1 MMNNELR
8 PYESYI
14 DTGMDWLEAIPGHWE
29 KTSLRG
35 ITELSNKRYGLRND
49 LELLSVY
56 REYGVVR
63 KNSRD
68 DNHNVESLDLSNYKY
83 VNKGYLVLNKMKMW
97 QGSLGVSK
105 YEGIVSPAYIV
116 CKIKGNINFE
126 YLHILLRSPKYKTI
140 YNRISYGVR
149 VGQWDMRYDDFKKIN
164 LFIPPRA
171 EQDQIVKYLDHQL
184 TKINKFIKAKKKL
197 IAVLKEQKQAIIN
210 EAVTKGLDP
219 NVKMKAS
226 GIEWLG
232 DVPEHWEVRR
242 LKTIS
247 IIKRGASPRPIDD
260 PKYFDEKGKYAWVR
274 ISDVTNSARYLESTE
289 QKLSELGASLSVK
302 IGPGDL
308 IVSICASVG
317 KPCISN
323 IHCCI
328 HDGFVTLKKL
338 NAHMVQYIFSIFSS
352 KLPFIGLGN
361 VGTQLNLN
369 SSIIGNISIAI
380 PPIEEIDRINRH
392 VFAIEN
398 DFEKLISKAEKEL
411 ELISEFK
418 NSLISDVVTGKV
430 DVRNIAIEELEEE
443 IIEGTELDEDST
455 DDESLEAEDG
465 DE

>member
-1 MMNNELR
+1 MMNNVLR

-14 DTGMDWLEAIPGHWE
+14 DTGMDWLEAIPAHWE
-29 KTSLRG
+29 KISLRG

-126 YLHILLRSPKYKTI
+126 YLHVLLRSPKYKTI

-164 LFIPPRA
+164 LFIPPLS

-184 TKINKFIKAKKKL
+184 AKINKFIKAKKKL

-210 EAVTKGLDP
+210 EAVTKGLDT

-226 GIEWLG
+226 GIEWIR
-232 DVPEHWEVRR
+232 DVPEHWNIVCLRNLLKPTSTKNGEDLPLLSVVR
-242 LKTIS
+242 
-247 IIKRGASPRPIDD
+247 
-260 PKYFDEKGKYAWVR
+260 EKGVILRSEMSKEENHNFIPDDLSGYKVVKKGQFAMNKMKAWQGSYGVSSYDGIVSPAYYIFDVLFENKEYFHYAIRSKFYVNYFAKSSDGIR
-274 ISDVTNSARYLESTE
+274 IGQWDL
-289 QKLSELGASLSVK
+289 SLSKMKEIPFLVPSPEEQQK
-302 IGPGDL
+302 IVEYIP
-308 IVSICASVG
+308 V
-317 KPCISN
+317 
-323 IHCCI
+323 
-328 HDGFVTLKKL
+328 
-338 NAHMVQYIFSIFSS
+338 IFSKIDNSIS
-352 KLPFIGLGN
+352 R
-361 VGTQLNLN
+361 LNN
-369 SSIIGNISIAI
+369 
-380 PPIEEIDRINRH
+380 EIDLMTEYR
-392 VFAIEN
+392 A
-398 DFEKLISKAEKEL
+398 K
-411 ELISEFK
+411 
-418 NSLISDVVTGKV
+418 LISDVVTGKI
-430 DVRNIAIEELEEE
+430 DVRNIGFDELEEE
-443 IIEGTELDEDST
+443 IIEDLELDEDSI
-455 DDESLEAEDG
+455 DEEVLEAEDG

>member
-1 MMNNELR
+1 MMNNVLR

-14 DTGMDWLEAIPGHWE
+14 DTGMDWLEAIPAHWE
-29 KTSLRG
+29 KISLRG

-116 CKIKGNINFE
+116 CKIKGDINFE
-126 YLHILLRSPKYKTI
+126 YLQVLLRSPKYKTI

-164 LFIPPRA
+164 LFIPPLS

-184 TKINKFIKAKKKL
+184 AKINKFIKAKKKL

-210 EAVTKGLDP
+210 EVVTKGLDP
-219 NVKMKAS
+219 NVKMKPS

-232 DVPEHWEVRR
+232 DVPEHWEISRNKNIMKVKKVIVGDNHKEYKLLSLTVNGVIVRD
-242 LKTIS
+242 IS
-247 IIKRGASPRPIDD
+247 SG
-260 PKYFDEKGKYAWVR
+260 KGKFP
-274 ISDVTNSARYLESTE
+274 SDFSTY
-289 QKLSELGASLSVK
+289 QRVDN
-302 IGPGDL
+302 GDL
-308 IVSICASVG
+308 VFCLFDVDETPRTVGCAYDTGMITGAYTVFEVNPEIRDYVYFYYLAIDNKKSL
-317 KPCISN
+317 KPLYTGLRKVVPTDS
-323 IHCCI
+323 
-328 HDGFVTLKKL
+328 FLR
-338 NAHMVQYIFSIFSS
+338 S
-352 KLPFIGLGN
+352 K
-361 VGTQLNLN
+361 
-369 SSIIGNISIAI
+369 IAI
-380 PPIEEIDRINRH
+380 PPLGEINKIVQYINERTE
-392 VFAIEN
+392 AIDNSMKLIEN
-398 DFEKLISKAEKEL
+398 EISLLMEY
-411 ELISEFK
+411 K

-430 DVRNIAIEELEEE
+430 DVRNIVIEELEEE
-443 IIEGTELDEDST
+443 ITVDIELDEDSI
-455 DDESLEAEDG
+455 DEESLEAEDG